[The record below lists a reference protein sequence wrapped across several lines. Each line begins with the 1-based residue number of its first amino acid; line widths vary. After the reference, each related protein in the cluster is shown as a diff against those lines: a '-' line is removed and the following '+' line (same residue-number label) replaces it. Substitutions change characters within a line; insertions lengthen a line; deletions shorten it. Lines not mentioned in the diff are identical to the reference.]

1 MWRKLGFQIY
11 KTENGF
17 KTYFKWQRD
26 KAINEY
32 HRLESATFS
41 LTEDDIEKYMTLRKL
56 LLVDSKFHKSLSLFE
71 KVSFENYL
79 ERKGLN
85 EYGKN
90 QLNNVIEKWMN
101 IFFEDGCRE
110 INKKELGKIIALI
123 RINGGCSLTYLAN
136 VLKVDV
142 KRIRRI
148 EKGKFFQR
156 FNLCI
161 VFLIFTAIQLT
172 IIWNKFSAFF
182 KNSHNFTL

>member
-148 EKGKFFQR
+148 EKGEVFPTLQFMYSFANFFS
-156 FNLCI
+156 
-161 VFLIFTAIQLT
+161 LT
-172 IIWNKFSAFF
+172 IDYI
-182 KNSHNFTL
+182 LEQI